1 MASQTTQNPVPS
13 SPASQLAT
21 PLEVRGLTK
30 RFGARVAVAGI
41 DLTVHA
47 GDVYG
52 FLGPNGAGKTTA
64 MRCML
69 GLLRPDLGT
78 VSIFGDDHAARRRRH
93 VGAIIETPA
102 FHDWMSG
109 RDNLWMSAA
118 YLGLPRSET
127 AEEIERVLQR
137 VGLQE
142 RGKDR
147 AGTYSLGMRQRL
159 AIARALLGQ
168 PRLLL
173 LDEPTNGLDP
183 RGMREVR
190 ELIRSLALTDRI
202 TVLISTHLLA
212 EVQAICNRVGILHAG
227 RLQAEGPTAELL
239 AGGGSEGSQ
248 VVELGIDPEAQA
260 VVEALEGATIEGP
273 GSQGRLRVRLAAGVN
288 PTDVARAVLEAG
300 HELHALVP
308 KGRSLEDVFME
319 LTR

>member
-1 MASQTTQNPVPS
+1 MTAT
-13 SPASQLAT
+13 T
-21 PLEVRGLTK
+21 PLVVRGLTR
-30 RFGARVAVAGI
+30 RFGARVAVASI
-41 DLTVHA
+41 DLQVEE

-69 GLLRPDLGT
+69 GLLAPHSGT
-78 VSIFGDDHAARRRRH
+78 VEIFGDDHPSRRRRH
-93 VGAIIETPA
+93 VGALIETPA

-109 RDNLWMSAA
+109 TDNLRQAAA
-118 YLGLPRSET
+118 YLGLDRVDTE
-127 AEEIERVLQR
+127 AEIARVLDR
-137 VGLQE
+137 VGLTE
-142 RGKDR
+142 RAADR

-159 AIARALLGQ
+159 AIARALLGK

-227 RLQAEGPTAELL
+227 RLQAEGPVSELL
-239 AGGGSEGSQ
+239 SGSASPGILLEIGAP
-248 VVELGIDPEAQA
+248 ELGA
-260 VVEALEGATIEGP
+260 VEGILAAMAGVSVEGP
-273 GSQGRLRVRLAAGVN
+273 GGEGRLRVRLDDNVATA
-288 PTDVARAVLEAG
+288 DVARKLLAADIPIE
-300 HELHALVP
+300 ALVP
-308 KGRSLEDVFME
+308 IRRNLEDVFME

>member
-1 MASQTTQNPVPS
+1 MT
-13 SPASQLAT
+13 T
-21 PLEVRGLTK
+21 PLVVRGLAK
-30 RFGARVAVAGI
+30 SFGARVAVGGI
-41 DLTVHA
+41 DLTVDA

-69 GLLRPDLGT
+69 GLLRPDRGT
-78 VSIFGDDHAARRRRH
+78 VSIFGDDHPARRRRH
-93 VGAIIETPA
+93 VGAIIETPS

-118 YLGLPRSET
+118 YLGLPRGET
-127 AEEIERVLQR
+127 GDEIERVLER
-137 VGLQE
+137 VGLKE
-142 RGKDR
+142 RGRDR

-159 AIARALLGQ
+159 AIARALLGK

-190 ELIRSLALTDRI
+190 ELIRSLALHDQI
-202 TVLISTHLLA
+202 TVLVSTHLLA

-227 RLQAEGPTAELL
+227 RLQAEGPTSELL
-239 AGGGSEGSQ
+239 AGGEEGSQ
-248 VVELGIDPEAQA
+248 VVEIAVDEAGLR
-260 VVEALEGATIEGP
+260 VLEALDGVTLEGP
-273 GSQGRLRVRLAAGVN
+273 GAQGRMRLRLAEGTTPA
-288 PTDVARAVLEAG
+288 DVAKAVIEAG
-300 HELHALVP
+300 HPLHAMVP
-308 KGRSLEDVFME
+308 TGRTLEDVFME